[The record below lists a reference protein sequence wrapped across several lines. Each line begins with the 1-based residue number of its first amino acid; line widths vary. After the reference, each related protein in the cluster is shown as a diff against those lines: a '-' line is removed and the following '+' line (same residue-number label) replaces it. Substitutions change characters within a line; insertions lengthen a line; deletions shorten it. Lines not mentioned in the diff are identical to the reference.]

1 MLTDVLTKDTIRLN
15 VKVQDW
21 EDAIRQASLPLLQ
34 LYRITADY
42 VDAMIQA
49 VHAFGP
55 YIVMAPGIALAHAEP
70 GDRVR
75 ETCLSMATLKE
86 PVCFG
91 NAQNDPVS
99 ILFVFGAKNRSNHL
113 TLLQDLAH
121 LLSDE
126 NAIERIKT
134 GTDGGS
140 GMIESVLRGTE
151 GYR

>member
-1 MLTDVLTKDTIRLN
+1 MLKDVLTKDVIQLHVEAR
-15 VKVQDW
+15 DW

-49 VHAFGP
+49 VHVFGP

-70 GDRVR
+70 GARVM
-75 ETCLSMATLKE
+75 ETCLSMTTLKE

-91 NAQNDPVS
+91 SVQNDPVS
-99 ILFVFGAKNRSNHL
+99 ILFVFGAKNLGDHL

-140 GMIESVLRGTE
+140 GTIEAVLRGAE
-151 GYR
+151 EN